1 VTDPQVKMTDS
12 EVLKVVGEIVNPHSL
27 RAEFLGG
34 EDVKSVGVGGDSRS
48 YTRVIVLIGPHPGD
62 EILASVATEI
72 SNRTGINR
80 VTFELARKRSEL

>member
-1 VTDPQVKMTDS
+1 MIELTDT
-12 EVLKVVGEIVNPHSL
+12 EVLEVANEIVSPHSL

-34 EDVKSVGVGGDSRS
+34 EDVKSVGVGGDSRT

-62 EILASVATEI
+62 EILASLATEI

-80 VTFELARKRSEL
+80 ITFELAKKEV